1 MPPRMR
7 TGYDI
12 MPVTP
17 LTPAL
22 SPQARLGELASQRG
36 RIRKR
41 MRLERSPL
49 ATVEKASP
57 LPHPHSLA
65 NADAISCKLAKASLL
80 RGTG

>member
-17 LTPAL
+17 FTPAL

-41 MRLERSPL
+41 MRLERES
-49 ATVEKASP
+49 AR
-57 LPHPHSLA
+57 
-65 NADAISCKLAKASLL
+65 D
-80 RGTG
+80 R

>member
-7 TGYDI
+7 TGDDI
-12 MPVTP
+12 MPVAL

-41 MRLERSPL
+41 MRLERES
-49 ATVEKASP
+49 AR
-57 LPHPHSLA
+57 
-65 NADAISCKLAKASLL
+65 D
-80 RGTG
+80 R